1 MAEGTPITV
10 NTMVGE
16 LSTKAGYGPENAP
29 TEFYLRI
36 KNEGGNSKYSYY
48 AKMKSVSS
56 TWKSFDPTD
65 GTTALPMYWAGDGN
79 NVLVTAA
86 TFDFRDATTLEPTTS
101 AEVTI
106 AGDQSDETKLES
118 CDHLLQLTT
127 STEPNTSGITVT
139 LNHIMAKLCIVINL
153 GKDNTDTKNP
163 LTNVKVSGTNLT
175 RKYNFTDLKNPAW
188 EDATTTTNVADITP
202 CPGTFTAADA
212 TATTPT
218 SATMKFEAIVVPQT
232 AAQGE
237 LGISFEM
244 GGKAYTWK
252 SGELVQ
258 FEPNKR
264 YTLNLKMNGGALS
277 LSSVKATDWGT
288 DVPLTSG
295 TMSEEDTKGTLTVKS
310 QTGGEVTE
318 EAIAA
323 AKDGVK
329 LKIKGAINSADIE
342 VLAKNTTIEELDL
355 SDATIYSGTLAFIY
369 NDPTTSYPSKLGNEK
384 LKKVVLPTSLTEV
397 PSMCFS
403 KCSSL
408 TDVTLPNSITTINNS
423 AFGYC
428 TSLKSIELPSG
439 VTKIDS
445 YAFTNTAF
453 ESIEL
458 PSGLTTLGSNAFS
471 QCTSLKEITIP
482 AGVKCTNN
490 EDYTFWQCTSLT
502 KVTYLSTSPSINSC
516 DFDESGVQNI
526 YLPNC
531 DELPTASEYAFG
543 YSSTTKP
550 SNVNVYVT
558 SDLLQKIE
566 NGTQTK
572 SGLWSKSYIN
582 FQKITTNN

>member
-1 MAEGTPITV
+1 
-10 NTMVGE
+10 MVGE

-36 KNEGGNSKYSYY
+36 KNEGNSKYSYY

-153 GKDNTDTKNP
+153 GKDNTDTSNP

-218 SATMKFEAIVVPQT
+218 SATMNFEAIVVPQT
-232 AAQGE
+232 VALGE

-355 SDATIYSGTLAFIY
+355 SDAEGAIDALYFRY
-369 NDPTTSYPSKLGNEK
+369 NAAIQEGSTTMVGNTT
-384 LKKVVLPTSLTEV
+384 LKKVVLPKKLTQV
-397 PSMCFS
+397 PEYCFAG
-403 KCSSL
+403 CSSL
-408 TDVTLPNSITTINNS
+408 ISVTLQNSITSIGQG
-423 AFGYC
+423 AFSYC
-428 TSLKSIELPSG
+428 TSLKSIS
-439 VTKIDS
+439 
-445 YAFTNTAF
+445 
-453 ESIEL
+453 L
-458 PSGLTTLGSNAFS
+458 PSGLATLSGEAFHG
-471 QCTSLKEITIP
+471 CTSLTEITIP
-482 AGVKCTNN
+482 ATMTSSGGAVFNGCTN
-490 EDYTFWQCTSLT
+490 LT
-502 KVTYLSTSPSINSC
+502 KATYLSSEPVLGDYDFVNSGLK
-516 DFDESGVQNI
+516 DL

-531 DELPTASEYAFG
+531 ESLPTEV
-543 YSSTTKP
+543 STYTFYLYGAMRTDIL
-550 SNVNVYVT
+550 NVYVKT
-558 SDLLQKIE
+558 TLYNDIINKQVTPSATWSDQ
-566 NGTQTK
+566 
-572 SGLWSKSYIN
+572 YIN